1 MKTLLLAFAIL
12 GLAIQPSASQ
22 APQAPQATA
31 KRINKAVD
39 LLSRGQPIYYTGEG
53 GGNSTESAFER
64 GKKLAQTTADY
75 INYNLEHGPFEMAEL
90 RQFMQGLV
98 AGGPT
103 KSGHRTPAVI
113 VTLPMYAL
121 DATQMRA
128 NNWIIH
134 QILNTGVHGMLLTHA
149 DSPEAIRTFVQSSRY
164 PHAPPAPGLPL
175 DAGLERGAGSE
186 SFAAQIWGMSG
197 PEYIRKADPWPL
209 NPDGEIML
217 GLKIEERW
225 ALTNAEESARI
236 SGIAFAEW
244 GPTDMGL
251 SLLGPAAAPA
261 PGARGGA
268 TAGGARGARGGGGEA
283 DSRTQHPSM
292 VAARSRVLAATKAA
306 RIAFLNSCNESNV
319 IDMIKEGVMICTGG
333 DSPAAAL
340 GREFSK
346 RPQPW

>member
-1 MKTLLLAFAIL
+1 MKTYFLALAIL
-12 GLAIQPSASQ
+12 AVAILPSTFQTAQ
-22 APQAPQATA
+22 APAAKA
-31 KRINKAVD
+31 KRINKAID
-39 LLSRGQPIYYTGEG
+39 LLSQGQPIYYTGEGG

-75 INYNLEHGPFEMAEL
+75 INYNLEHGAFEMAEL

-103 KSGHRTPAVI
+103 KSGHRTPAVV

-121 DATQMRA
+121 DGAQMRA
-128 NNWIIH
+128 DNWIIH
-134 QILNTGVHGMLLTHA
+134 QILNTGVHGLLLTHA
-149 DSPEAIRTFVQSSRY
+149 DSPEAIRVFVQSARY

-197 PEYIRKADPWPL
+197 PEYIRKADPWPI

-217 GLKIEERW
+217 GLKIETRW
-225 ALTNAEESARI
+225 ALANAEESARI
-236 SGIAFAEW
+236 AGISFAEW

-251 SLLGPAAAPA
+251 SLLGPAPI
-261 PGARGGA
+261 P
-268 TAGGARGARGGGGEA
+268 TGARGARGGGGDNDA
-283 DSRTQHPSM
+283 RTNHPSM

-319 IDMIKEGVMICTGG
+319 VDMIKEGVMICTGG
-333 DSPAAAL
+333 EGPTAAK

-346 RPQPW
+346 RVQPW

>member
-1 MKTLLLAFAIL
+1 MKTFLLVFAIL
-12 GLAIQPSASQ
+12 GLAIHAST
-22 APQAPQATA
+22 PQAPQATA
-31 KRINKAVD
+31 GNRINKAID

-53 GGNSTESAFER
+53 GGGNSTEIAFER
-64 GKKLAQTTADY
+64 GKRLAQTNADY
-75 INYNLEHGPFEMAEL
+75 INYNLEHGAFEMAEL
-90 RQFMQGLV
+90 RQFMLGLV

-121 DATQMRA
+121 DAAQMRA

-134 QILNTGVHGMLLTHA
+134 QILNTGVHGLLLTHA
-149 DSPEAIRTFVQSSRY
+149 DNPEAIRTFVQSARY

-197 PEYIRKADPWPL
+197 PEYIRKADPWPV
-209 NPDGEIML
+209 NPEGELML

-236 SGIAFAEW
+236 AGISFAEW

-251 SLLGPAAAPA
+251 SLLGPAPI
-261 PGARGGA
+261 PSGARRGRGG
-268 TAGGARGARGGGGEA
+268 GGGGGEA

-306 RIAFLNSCNESNV
+306 RIAFLNACNESNV
-319 IDMIKEGVMICTGG
+319 VDMIKEGVMICTGG
-333 DSPAAAL
+333 DGPTASR
-340 GREFSK
+340 GREFTK